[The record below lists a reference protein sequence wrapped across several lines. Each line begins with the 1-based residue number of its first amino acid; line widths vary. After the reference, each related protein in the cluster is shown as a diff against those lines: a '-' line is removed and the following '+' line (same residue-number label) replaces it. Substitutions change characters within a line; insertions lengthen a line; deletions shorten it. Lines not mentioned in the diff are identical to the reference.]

1 MLRKRRKAKLF
12 AQSHTEP
19 SPVPYVPYS
28 LCVFIS
34 QPPSENGD
42 SQGES
47 GKIPDDIHLSRFPL
61 EPSGESEDHTEGPR
75 RLFAYF
81 LVGEKV

>member
-1 MLRKRRKAKLF
+1 VLLYLNHPAKTGILKGKA
-12 AQSHTEP
+12 
-19 SPVPYVPYS
+19 
-28 LCVFIS
+28 
-34 QPPSENGD
+34 
-42 SQGES
+42 
-47 GKIPDDIHLSRFPL
+47 GKIPDDLHPSRFPL